1 MWFCLFIKKKQ
12 QEQDK
17 AYWSTTLIIGI
28 PYSQNHHYTYT
39 FVLGCSLHSSAD
51 RHHQILS
58 CQFL

>member
-39 FVLGCSLHSSAD
+39 FVLGCPLHSSA
-51 RHHQILS
+51 S
-58 CQFL
+58 PNP